1 MATERTRKRGQVIDA
16 IRADVLSGVWPPGS
30 RVPPGELA
38 ERYETSTTVIRE
50 ALTRLA
56 GENFLTIEPNRG
68 FFVPA
73 LTEGGLRD
81 ITDARCL
88 IEGRALELA
97 IERGGIDW
105 EGELIAAHHLLART
119 PRRTEDDPT
128 HTNPDWLAAHRAFHE
143 KLIEACGVPSLC
155 DFARQLT
162 NSTELFRRWS
172 APDPNARVRDVEKE
186 HRDILD
192 AVLSRDAKTAVALL
206 QAHFQRTS
214 EIVLHR
220 AHQDDGAHQEG
231 AHQEDAGPSA

>member
-1 MATERTRKRGQVIDA
+1 MEAMATERTRKRGKVIDA

-73 LTEGGLRD
+73 LTDGGMRD
-81 ITDARCL
+81 ITDTRCL

-97 IERGGIDW
+97 IERGGLDW

-119 PRRTEDDPT
+119 PRRTEDDPS
-128 HTNPDWLAAHRAFHE
+128 HTTDEWLTAHRAFHE
-143 KLIEACGVPSLC
+143 KLIEACGVPALR
-155 DFARQLT
+155 DFARQLS
-162 NSTELFRRWS
+162 NATELFRRWS
-172 APDPNARVRDVEKE
+172 APDPNARARDVEKE
-186 HRDILD
+186 HRDILE
-192 AVLSRDAKTAVALL
+192 AVLARDAETAVELL
-206 QAHFQRTS
+206 KAHYQRTS
-214 EIVLHR
+214 DIVLHR
-220 AHQDDGAHQEG
+220 AHL
-231 AHQEDAGPSA
+231 EDASHEVGEAPEA

>member
-1 MATERTRKRGQVIDA
+1 MLDDPVSSTRMDAMATERTRKRGQVIDA
-16 IRADVLSGVWPPGS
+16 IRADVLSGVWPPGT

-38 ERYETSTTVIRE
+38 ERYATSTTVIRE

-73 LTEGGLRD
+73 LTDGGLRD
-81 ITDARCL
+81 ITDARSL

-97 IERGGIDW
+97 IERGGVEW

-119 PRRTEDDPT
+119 PRRSQEDPT
-128 HTNPDWLAAHRAFHE
+128 HTSADWLAAHRAFHV
-143 KLIEACGVPSLC
+143 KLIAACGVPALC
-155 DFARQLT
+155 DFSRQLT
-162 NSTELFRRWS
+162 NATELFRRWS

-192 AVLSRDAKTAVALL
+192 AVLARDAKTAVALL
-206 QAHFQRTS
+206 QAHFERTS
-214 EIVLHR
+214 EI
-220 AHQDDGAHQEG
+220 
-231 AHQEDAGPSA
+231 